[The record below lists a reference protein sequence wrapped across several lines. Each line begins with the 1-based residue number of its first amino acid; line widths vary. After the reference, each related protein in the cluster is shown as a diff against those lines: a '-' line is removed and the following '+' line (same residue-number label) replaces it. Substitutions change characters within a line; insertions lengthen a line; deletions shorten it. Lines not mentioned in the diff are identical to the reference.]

1 MEMTSSNQSMVIS
14 FCLSFLV
21 HSLSFLNT
29 IFTVASVYPSA
40 KMTESSN
47 QPLFGLWQP
56 RPLQALYY
64 GPDCVQK
71 HLISCLP
78 SESSKAFILTG
89 SSLANK
95 TSLVKDVEKLLGA
108 RHASTFSD
116 IKQHA
121 PVAELDRA
129 TELVLKDDKID
140 TIISIGGGSPIDSG
154 KAISYRAHEKGGK
167 WLHHI
172 TIPTTLSVAECK
184 NTTLFCTTC

>member
-1 MEMTSSNQSMVIS
+1 MTFLIQWSLYVGLSISRALSQLLVHHLDQS
-14 FCLSFLV
+14 FC
-21 HSLSFLNT
+21 
-29 IFTVASVYPSA
+29 IFPSN
-40 KMTESSN
+40 MTESSN

-71 HLISCLP
+71 HLLSCLP

-95 TSLVKDVEKLLGA
+95 TSLVSDVEKLLGA

-184 NTTLFCTTC
+184 SAVCPFNSTD